1 MNKEI
6 KSIVSEEMKTKTM
19 INREN
24 RIKKYKED
32 IKDIEKKISEEEE
45 TLEEE
50 YNRIINRELSS
61 LSDLLSKKEVNIT
74 LDKLVSMIKKDEIS
88 IKKNNDKQFDNN
100 LRHHGNKNRKF

>member
-19 INREN
+19 INREK
-24 RIKKYKED
+24 RIKRYNED
-32 IKDIEKKISEEEE
+32 IKNIEEKIKEEEE

-50 YNRIINRELSS
+50 YNRIINKELSS

-74 LDKLVSMIKKDEIS
+74 LDKLVKMIEKDRVDINKEIGEIDNNS
-88 IKKNNDKQFDNN
+88 FQNNNDHKY
-100 LRHHGNKNRKF
+100 